1 MSLSGH
7 LWTLSGR
14 LRHLAKPPRVPESE
28 PWSLTVDDPQVGPVR
43 LTGALHVPDGAE
55 TVLVVVHGLG
65 GCADATY
72 ARRAAQVAA
81 EAELATFRF
90 NMRGSDRSG
99 IDYYHA
105 GLTSDLAA
113 AIRSPEL
120 ASFRHVVLLGYSLGG
135 HVALRYATGVD
146 GETDGR
152 LRAVAAVSSPLDL
165 EACCRHI
172 DRPGLALYR
181 RYLLRNLAQI
191 YGAVADRQN
200 LPTSRA
206 EAAKIRTFVEWDGK
220 IVAPRH
226 GFDDAFDYYRRASVA
241 PHLAKLRVPT
251 LLVASENDP
260 MVPIDS
266 IRRVVEEAGEIP
278 GLEAVLTAE
287 GGHVGFPEDVDLGL
301 PGGPGIEAQAVGWLA
316 ARLPDRSA
324 DEAVG

>member
-14 LRHLAKPPRVPESE
+14 LRHLARPPRVPESE
-28 PWSLTVDDPQVGPVR
+28 PWTLIVDDPRMGPVS
-43 LTGALHVPDGAE
+43 LTGALHAPEGAE

-81 EAELATFRF
+81 GGGLAAFRF

-99 IDYYHA
+99 EDYYHA

-113 AIRSPEL
+113 AIGSPEL
-120 ASFRHVVLLGYSLGG
+120 SPFRHVLLLGYSLGG

-146 GETDGR
+146 GPPDER

-172 DRPGLALYR
+172 DRPALALYR

-191 YGAVADRQN
+191 YGAVADRQG
-200 LPTSRA
+200 LATSRA
-206 EAAKIRTFVEWDGK
+206 EASKIRTFIEWDGK

-226 GFDDAFDYYRRASVA
+226 GFESAVDYYRRASVA
-241 PHLAKLRVPT
+241 PHLSKLRVPT

-260 MVPIDS
+260 MVPIAS
-266 IRRVVEEAGEIP
+266 IRRAVEEAGP
-278 GLEAVLTAE
+278 VDGLEAVLTAE

-301 PGGPGIEAQAVGWLA
+301 PGEPGIESQAVGWLA
-316 ARLPDRSA
+316 AKLPE
-324 DEAVG
+324 EAVG